1 MRQNFLYRLRFYLQ
15 LTLAYSCHYI
25 KERKAKRIF
34 LLRMKQ
40 RFIKS
45 LRICVLVHA
54 SREQV
59 PNKSVFIKTVSVTSK
74 NLQSMIFIVLRRVPY
89 RTKLSRIKF

>member
-1 MRQNFLYRLRFYLQ
+1 MQKMMPQNFPYRLQFYLQ

-25 KERKAKRIF
+25 KERKAKKIL

-45 LRICVLVHA
+45 F
-54 SREQV
+54 S
-59 PNKSVFIKTVSVTSK
+59 S
-74 NLQSMIFIVLRRVPY
+74 
-89 RTKLSRIKF
+89 